1 MKIRELLEAWQDEA
15 SDPLTAEK
23 YCARLP
29 IYDAARLEALAEM
42 FPGRSTEQLLS
53 ELLTAAL
60 DELESGFPYRRGD
73 RVVERDELGDP
84 IFEDVGLGPRF
95 HDLTRKHAA
104 RLKAG
109 LGDKHPGSRQA

>member
-1 MKIRELLEAWQDEA
+1 MKIRELLEAWQAEA

-42 FPGRSTEQLLS
+42 FPGRTTGQLLTD
-53 ELLTAAL
+53 LLTAAL
-60 DELESGFPYRRGD
+60 DELEGGFPYRRGD
-73 RVVERDELGDP
+73 RVVERDEQGDP
-84 IFEDVGLGPRF
+84 IFEDIGLGPRF
-95 HDLTRKHAA
+95 HELTRNHAA

-109 LGDKHPGSRQA
+109 LREKRSGGQQV

>member
-42 FPGRSTEQLLS
+42 FPGRTTEQLLS
-53 ELLTAAL
+53 DLLTAAL

-73 RVVERDELGDP
+73 RVVERDEQGDP
-84 IFEDVGLGPRF
+84 IFEDIGLGPRF
-95 HDLTRKHAA
+95 HDLTRHHAA
-104 RLKAG
+104 QLKAG
-109 LGDKHPGSRQA
+109 LRDKDSGGQQA